1 MKIKR
6 FDGDQKIYSK
16 LEEIFWKTVESPP
29 SDEKKRTEILNK
41 YFENY
46 FENNL
51 PVFYATSGDEV
62 LGYILGD
69 LKTNESYYLK
79 TFPYYENLKSE
90 IQNYPAHLH
99 INCDPSSQGRGVGSL
114 LLAHF
119 ENFCAQ
125 NDAQG
130 IHLITSKEARN
141 VSFYL
146 KNSYQVLTPFD
157 YKGVSLLFLA
167 KRL

>member
-1 MKIKR
+1 MKILA
-6 FDGDQKIYSK
+6 FNGDQKIFSK
-16 LEEIFWKTVESPP
+16 LEEIFWKTVLNPP
-29 SDEKKRTEILNK
+29 SDKKRREELSDK
-41 YFENY
+41 YFHHYLN
-46 FENNL
+46 NNL
-51 PVFYATSGDEV
+51 PIFYATSGDEV

-69 LKTNESYYLK
+69 LKTDKSHYLK
-79 TFPYYENLKSE
+79 TFPYYESLKSE

-99 INCDPSSQGRGVGSL
+99 INCDPGAQGRGVGSL

-125 NDAQG
+125 NGAQG

-157 YKGVSLLFLA
+157 YRGVSLLFLA
-167 KRL
+167 KKL